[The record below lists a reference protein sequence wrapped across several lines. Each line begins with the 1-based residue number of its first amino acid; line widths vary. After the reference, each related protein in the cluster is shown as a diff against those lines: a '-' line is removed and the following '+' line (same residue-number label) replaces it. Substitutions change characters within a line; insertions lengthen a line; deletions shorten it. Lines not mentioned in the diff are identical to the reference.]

1 MLLRIRMS
9 PSIHVEDLTKSARG
23 RVKAKL
29 TGAKT
34 VAQARPMWRKVAF
47 AATAALLPLATGLVV
62 GRRTKLGGARAA
74 GGVALGMLALR
85 SQLQRLFTDE
95 PAFTRETRIGAL
107 ELRAYP
113 ARVEATTQIDTARIE
128 DALDQGF
135 HRLAGFIFGGNQTH
149 ESLPMT
155 APVTARGE
163 KLAMTT
169 PVIASDHE
177 GSYTLAFIM
186 PPGRDLAS
194 LPKPID
200 TQVHLRE
207 IPARRVAVLRFAGRH
222 TAGNIGA
229 HERELLRLVTAAG
242 LEPVGKPSF
251 AGFDPPM
258 TLPLLRR
265 NEVWVEIA
273 AEKDARD

>member
-1 MLLRIRMS
+1 MN
-9 PSIHVEDLTKSARG
+9 PSIHVEDHTTSTRG
-23 RVKAKL
+23 RAKSRPM
-29 TGAKT
+29 GAKT
-34 VAQARPMWRKVAF
+34 VARQSATWRKAVF
-47 AATAALLPLATGLVV
+47 AATATLLPLATGLIV
-62 GRRTKLGGARAA
+62 GRRTRLGGALAA

-95 PAFTRETRIGAL
+95 PAFTSEKRIGKL
-107 ELRAYP
+107 QLRAYP
-113 ARVEATTQIDTARIE
+113 ARVEATTQIDTGRIE

-149 ESLPMT
+149 EALPMT
-155 APVTARGE
+155 SPVTARGE

-177 GSYTLAFIM
+177 GSYTLAFVM

-194 LPKPID
+194 LPKPTD
-200 TQVHLRE
+200 KHVRLRE

-229 HERELLRLVTAAG
+229 AERQLLRLVTAAG
-242 LEPVGKPSF
+242 LESVGKPSF

-258 TLPLLRR
+258 TLPILRR
-265 NEVWVEIA
+265 NEVWIEIA